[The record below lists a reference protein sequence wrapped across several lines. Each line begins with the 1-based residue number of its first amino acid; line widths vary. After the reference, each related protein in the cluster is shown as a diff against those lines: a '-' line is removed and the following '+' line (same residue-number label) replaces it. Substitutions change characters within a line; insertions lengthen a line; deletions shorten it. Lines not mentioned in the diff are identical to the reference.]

1 MWSFFGLVMRKKDLR
16 AKIFEVV
23 SKNGGHL
30 SSNLGVVEATLA
42 LLDVFDPRVDDIIW
56 DVGHQAYAYKILTGR
71 LDKIHTIR
79 RKGGLSGFTSPEE
92 SDCDKFKSG
101 HASVSISASLGL
113 AKSRLING
121 KRGKV
126 VVFIGDGAMTGGL
139 AYEGLNNCVDVSNL
153 IVILNDNSMSISK
166 NVGGISDYLS
176 KIRVHGAYINTKNI
190 TKSILD
196 KTPFF
201 GSSLKTFFSNFNLN
215 MRKLLINGSTLFE
228 NLGLVYY
235 GPVDGH
241 NILEMSKV
249 FKVAKY
255 ADKPVLIHIITQKGK
270 GYELAEK
277 NPSKFHGVSSSY
289 LDKPSSKLNVSSFS
303 SVFGDYLCELSR
315 KNKKIYAITAAMSDG
330 TGLARFSREF
340 PNRFSDV
347 GIAES
352 HAVTFASGLSAGGMI
367 PVFAVYST
375 FLQRTFDQLV
385 HDVSMQ
391 NLKIILCIDRA
402 GLVGEDG
409 ESHQGI
415 FDISILNSIPNVTCY
430 SPSYFDEMK
439 FYLKLAI
446 ECENKGIVSIRYPK
460 GSELFKPS
468 FISDGYR
475 DFDIYGTNRSTL
487 VITYG
492 RLFSFA
498 SRIFCD
504 FPEKFSLMKLNK
516 IIPLEESCVDV
527 SCLYDRIIFFEES
540 YERGS
545 ISERFAY
552 MLMRNQFKGRFENI
566 CINGFI
572 KHATVEEQFHGCNLD
587 LEAMLE
593 IINSDEHE
601 NL

>member
-1 MWSFFGLVMRKKDLR
+1 MKKKDLR
-16 AKIFEVV
+16 TKIFEVV

-71 LDKIHTIR
+71 LDKIRTIR

-92 SDCDKFKSG
+92 SSCDRFKSG

-113 AKSRLING
+113 AKSRLILG
-121 KRGKV
+121 KKGKV

-153 IVILNDNSMSISK
+153 VIILNDNSMSISK

-201 GSSLKTFFSNFNLN
+201 GSNLKAFLSNFNLN
-215 MRKLLINGSTLFE
+215 MRKLLISGSTLFE

-235 GPVDGH
+235 GPIDGH
-241 NILEMSKV
+241 DILEMSKV
-249 FKVAKY
+249 FRVAKSI
-255 ADKPVLIHIITQKGK
+255 DKPVLIHIITQKGK

-277 NPSKFHGVSSSY
+277 DPSKFHGVSGDY
-289 LDKPSSKLNVSSFS
+289 LKKASNCSAVSSFS
-303 SVFGDYLCELSR
+303 SVFGNCLCELSR
-315 KNKKIYAITAAMSDG
+315 KNKRVYAITAAMSDG
-330 TGLARFSREF
+330 TGLAQFSREF
-340 PNRFSDV
+340 PDRFSDV

-352 HAVTFASGLSAGGMI
+352 HAVTFAGGLSAGGMI

-391 NLKIILCIDRA
+391 NLKMVLCIDRA

-415 FDISILNSIPNVTCY
+415 FDVSILNSVPNVVCY
-430 SPSYFDEMK
+430 SPSYFDEVK
-439 FYLKLAI
+439 FYLNLAI
-446 ECENKGIVSIRYPK
+446 ECEESRIIAIRYPK
-460 GSELFKPS
+460 GTELFKPP
-468 FISDGYR
+468 FISDGCR
-475 DFDIYGTNRSTL
+475 DFDIYGTNRSTM
-487 VITYG
+487 VVTYG

-504 FPEKFSLMKLNK
+504 FPERFSLMKLNK
-516 IIPLEESCVDV
+516 IIPLDDSYINASC
-527 SCLYDRIIFFEES
+527 SYNRIIFFEES
-540 YERGS
+540 YEKGS
-545 ISERFAY
+545 VSERFAY
-552 MLMRNQFKGRFENI
+552 MLLKNQFKGKFENI

-572 KHATVEEQFHGCNLD
+572 KHATVEEQLHDCGLD
-587 LEAMLE
+587 LEAMLK
-593 IINSDEHE
+593 IINSDYI
-601 NL
+601 